1 MLGVSQYLS
10 IARAWWPTSTTG
22 IAMAPITTNPGDER
36 AYQERRVR
44 RGQHRDRGDE
54 GEAHRE
60 PAHSGR
66 DAA

>member
-1 MLGVSQYLS
+1 
-10 IARAWWPTSTTG
+10 
-22 IAMAPITTNPGDER
+22 MAADLYDRDRHGAHHHERQRDER